1 MIHVKFLDIFDMLI
15 IMLVCIHVCNI
26 LFMMGEKLFS
36 EDEYSALLKYLPP
49 LTARP
54 GDGLSTP
61 MEIKNSLNLCL
72 FQAWEMLMMNS

>member
-1 MIHVKFLDIFDMLI
+1 MLI

-54 GDGLSTP
+54 GDGLSTDGNQ
-61 MEIKNSLNLCL
+61 ELIESLFISSLGNVDD
-72 FQAWEMLMMNS
+72 E